1 MEETS
6 TVTSYYFKKKF
17 AIHGRNVHLP
27 ASMKTKH
34 TWFVSH
40 VWEDTACTLVG
51 STTDVCRRWASTKKA
66 CLDRDST
73 NTGLYKHFKNGCP
86 ADKGDGDLAYV
97 KWTLVD
103 FVETSA
109 EKLVN
114 AGHLGGAKCRCT
126 ECHKLKANDDN

>member
-1 MEETS
+1 M
-6 TVTSYYFKKKF
+6 
-17 AIHGRNVHLP
+17 G
-27 ASMKTKH
+27 
-34 TWFVSH
+34 
-40 VWEDTACTLVG
+40 
-51 STTDVCRRWASTKKA
+51 RRWASTKKA

-126 ECHKLKANDDN
+126 ECQKLKDNEDKWICRLGTFYGRNGLNTRDEIKSKSRVNFKGS